1 VTAEAAGV
9 DERTL
14 VERMRAIF
22 PVAIEETYDERGRFE
37 VAVYQAP
44 PVTLPSGLG
53 SWRVE
58 PVDDARVRAWEEQP
72 HGVAIAGR
80 LWVGPASEP
89 APPNLLGVVIDARQA
104 FGSGAHATTCGCL
117 ALLCELEPPLS
128 VLDVGCG
135 SGVLAIAAAKL
146 GHGPV
151 HACDIDPLAT
161 TIASANAAVNS
172 VDVDVFVAD
181 AAQDSLPVCD
191 IWMANLLGG
200 PLSDLLSRVDAPM
213 RAIVSGLLEDE
224 QLDAPSYEVERRIT
238 RAGWQVLAL
247 RRR

>member
-1 VTAEAAGV
+1 VTAEAAGL

-14 VERMRAIF
+14 VERMRTIF
-22 PVAIEETYDERGRFE
+22 PAGIEETYDERGRFE
-37 VAVYQAP
+37 VAAYQSP
-44 PVTLPSGLG
+44 PLTLPAGLG

-58 PVDDARVRAWEEQP
+58 PVGEARVRSWQEQP

-80 LWVGPASEP
+80 LWVGPAAEP
-89 APPNLLGVVIDARQA
+89 APPNLLGVVIDARHA

-161 TIASANAAVNS
+161 TIASANAAANG

-181 AAQDSLPVCD
+181 AAHDPLPDCD
-191 IWMANLLGG
+191 IWAANLLGG
-200 PLSDLLSRVDAPM
+200 PLSDLLARADAPP
-213 RAIVSGLLEDE
+213 RAIVSGLLADE
-224 QLDAPSYEVERRIT
+224 HLDAPTYEIERRVT

-247 RRR
+247 SRR